1 MLCTL
6 FVPAVHSLCCFLHII
21 SVHYFQ
27 VICCIFILVSGICDL
42 SQCSRSTE
50 GVLCSKQNRCHS
62 YNGYVCRWRPEMAR
76 RSSVS
81 LVTTCSCSRSMYW
94 YICIDTWF
102 LPQNFSH
109 DFASSLEWQM
119 TASLKQGSFYCAL

>member
-6 FVPAVHSLCCFLHII
+6 FVPAVRSLCGFLHII

-42 SQCSRSTE
+42 SQRSRGTE
-50 GVLCSKQNRCHS
+50 GVLCSKRNRCHS
-62 YNGYVCRWRPEMAR
+62 CDGYVCRWRPDTAR
-76 RSSVS
+76 HSGVS
-81 LVTTCSCSRSMYW
+81 PVTTCSCSQSMYW
-94 YICIDTWF
+94 YICGDTRF

-109 DFASSLEWQM
+109 DFVSSLEWQM
-119 TASLKQGSFYCAL
+119 TARLKEV